1 MRRVVLTL
9 CILCTIALHFA
20 KSLEEVCQASK
31 TALKVQW
38 SDKWFA
44 EKDRETDLYLQKL
57 TEETLDKHEA
67 REKYY
72 EAVSKPL
79 QSACEIVKKIGG
91 FWYGGCGFLDGE
103 KLVCMDSLYRA
114 IQNDTCLVYR

>member
-20 KSLEEVCQASK
+20 KSEEVCQASK
-31 TALKVQW
+31 TARKVQW

-79 QSACEIVKKIGG
+79 QSACKIVKKIGG

-114 IQNDTCLVYR
+114 IQNNTCLVYR